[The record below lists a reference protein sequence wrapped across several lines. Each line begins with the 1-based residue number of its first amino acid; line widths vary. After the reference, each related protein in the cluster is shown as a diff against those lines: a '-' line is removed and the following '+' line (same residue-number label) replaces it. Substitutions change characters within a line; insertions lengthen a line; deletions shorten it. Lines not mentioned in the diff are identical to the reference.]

1 MKNRFLI
8 AYVVVALIHLVA
20 ILSENRLV
28 ADCSKVL
35 LIPMLIGYAFQSFKN
50 HKPVLRLLLIALF
63 FCWAG
68 DTLLIFT
75 EQNELFFLLGLAAF
89 LLGHIGYIFTFR
101 KSVDTSKPVKS
112 LPAIYYGLPII
123 YAVGL
128 LIFLLP
134 KLGDM
139 AIPVIAYAI
148 VISMMC
154 VAAMWRW
161 SKTTKFSFMMVTT
174 GAIVFVISVSLIA
187 INKFHTAF
195 STASILIMITYI
207 KAQYLIVVG
216 LKKHYFETA

>member
-8 AYVVVALIHLVA
+8 AYVVIALIHLVA

-28 ADCSKVL
+28 ADSSKVL
-35 LIPMLIGYAFQSFKN
+35 LIPMLIGFAFQSFKN

-101 KSVDTSKPVKS
+101 KSVDTTKPAKS
-112 LPAIYYGLPII
+112 LPAIYYGLPIV

-161 SKTTKFSFMMVTT
+161 SNTTKFSFMMVTT
-174 GAIVFVISVSLIA
+174 GAIVFVISDSLIA
-187 INKFHTAF
+187 INKFHTPF
-195 STASILIMITYI
+195 SAASILIMITYI